1 MSLAEDSVGVPEALY
16 PPTPTAVPA
25 PLPLLRFLATFV
37 RNPLETLTQS
47 TYHDDIT
54 VVRRNGR
61 TTLWVTSPS
70 LIEEIL
76 LKQHESFPKTQ
87 IERRIFESTLGNGIL
102 TANGHDWRWQ
112 RRSAAPLFRHQELLD
127 HVPAMSA
134 AAEAQLRRWRT
145 DALGDVRP
153 VDRDM
158 TDTTFDV
165 FTRTILAGADP
176 RHGEAIKEASARYLS
191 WISWDVAWALVG
203 VPRWVWHPGTL
214 PTRRGAHQLRQA
226 VARIIADR
234 RTRSSE
240 EGHDILGRLLAAR
253 HPDTGAPMPDELLID
268 NLLTFIE
275 AGHETTAKALTWTLY
290 LLARSPHWQRRI
302 REEINTVCGKEP
314 VSAAHIEGLTQTTAV
329 LKESM
334 RLYPPASVLTRE
346 TAGPVELGGVHLE
359 KGAVVIIPIYA
370 VHRHRKLWDD
380 PDRFD
385 PLRFTPQAEA
395 TRHRAQ
401 FLPFGFGP
409 RTCIGMSFAM
419 LEATAILATLV
430 RGAHFAWDGKHLPQ
444 PVSRVTLQPSGGMP
458 LAVELLE

>member
-1 MSLAEDSVGVPEALY
+1 MSLAASDVGDPEALY
-16 PPTPTAVPA
+16 PPTVTAVPA

-47 TYHDDIT
+47 AYHDDIT

-61 TTLWVTSPS
+61 TTIWVTSPF
-70 LIEEIL
+70 LIEQIL

-87 IERRIFESTLGNGIL
+87 IERRIFENSLGNGIP

-112 RRSAAPLFRHQELLD
+112 RRSAAPLFRHQELLAN
-127 HVPAMSA
+127 VPAMSA
-134 AAEAQLRRWRT
+134 AAAAQLLRWR
-145 DALGDVRP
+145 AGGSANVRP

-176 RHGEAIKEASARYLS
+176 RHGEVIKEAGARYLS
-191 WISWDVAWALVG
+191 WISWDIAWALVG

-214 PTRRGAHQLRQA
+214 PVRRGAYLLRQA
-226 VARIIADR
+226 VARIIAER
-234 RTRSSE
+234 RTNSSE
-240 EGHDILGRLLAAR
+240 ESHDILGRLLAAR
-253 HPDTGAPMPDELLID
+253 HPDTGAPMLDELLID

-290 LLARSPHWQRRI
+290 LLARSPEWQHRI

-314 VSAAHIEGLTQTTAV
+314 VGAAHIERLANTAAV

-346 TAGPVELGGVHLE
+346 TAGPIELDGVHLE
-359 KGAVVIIPIYA
+359 KRAVVIIPIYA

-385 PLRFTPQAEA
+385 PLRFTPEAEA
-395 TRHRAQ
+395 AHHRAQ

-430 RGAHFAWDGKHLPQ
+430 RGARFDWDGKHLPQ
-444 PVSRVTLQPSGGMP
+444 PVSRITLRPSGGMP